1 MDRRRRL
8 DRPDAGPLSP
18 DAATNRRPRRAVVD
32 SMRRKIERAL
42 AVSDAAEGLAK
53 AAQAVL
59 IAVEADQIVLN
70 SARVNELRAALSRYR
85 EVRSA

>member
-8 DRPDAGPLSP
+8 DRPEA
-18 DAATNRRPRRAVVD
+18 RRAVVD

-42 AVSDAAEGLAK
+42 AVSDAAEELSK

-59 IAVEADQIVLN
+59 IAAEADQIVLN
-70 SARVNELRAALSRYR
+70 SARLNELRAALARYR
-85 EVRSA
+85 DVRGD